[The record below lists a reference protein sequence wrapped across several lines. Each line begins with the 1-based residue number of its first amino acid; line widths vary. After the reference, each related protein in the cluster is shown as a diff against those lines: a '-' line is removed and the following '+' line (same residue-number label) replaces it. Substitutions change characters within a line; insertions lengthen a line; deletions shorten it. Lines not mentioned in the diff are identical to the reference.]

1 MSSKSRSPK
10 SATETEKTASSPSPE
25 PTPPETEE
33 TAEQRELEIAHQ
45 ETEAILEK
53 TPPRLR
59 VIKARQEKARHEAKR
74 LNQVK
79 GARNTVRV

>member
-1 MSSKSRSPK
+1 M
-10 SATETEKTASSPSPE
+10 
-25 PTPPETEE
+25 
-33 TAEQRELEIAHQ
+33 ELAHQ

-53 TPPRLR
+53 TPPRLK

-79 GARNTVRV
+79 GARNTVRA